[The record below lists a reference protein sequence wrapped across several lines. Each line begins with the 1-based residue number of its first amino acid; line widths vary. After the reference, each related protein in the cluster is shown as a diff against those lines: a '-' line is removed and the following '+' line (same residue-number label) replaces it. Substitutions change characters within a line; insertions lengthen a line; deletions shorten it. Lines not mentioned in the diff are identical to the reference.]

1 MFRALINVCRYG
13 PGVLTSSSR
22 VKRLCARSPLLS
34 SLYYCFI
41 SRQFRREHF
50 GVLTACSRSESGR
63 LASVLGNLR
72 RNIHRIEKGL
82 CTHPRKPV
90 FARDYILE
98 TVRALRQISEESC
111 SIETCEWGRGVL
123 ETYFQTVP
131 REGPI
136 ARAYDEFQALFKD
149 DDSGGE
155 SLDQDEERITVSY
168 DAFMDL
174 CCARK
179 SVRYYED
186 RAVPRDVIEKALAAA
201 LQSPS
206 ACNRQAFELLLVDD
220 KALLGAAS
228 RLPMGSETFA
238 ENMQGLVFVIGDLS
252 AYFDERD
259 RHIIYI
265 DGGLMAM
272 SFCLALKTMGVAS
285 CIINWPDIAERDASL
300 AQMFD
305 LPPHRRCVFCISIG
319 YADRSV
325 AVPSSCKKTVD
336 SVLVI
341 PEDKGA

>member
-1 MFRALINVCRYG
+1 
-13 PGVLTSSSR
+13 
-22 VKRLCARSPLLS
+22 
-34 SLYYCFI
+34 
-41 SRQFRREHF
+41 
-50 GVLTACSRSESGR
+50 
-63 LASVLGNLR
+63 
-72 RNIHRIEKGL
+72 
-82 CTHPRKPV
+82 
-90 FARDYILE
+90 
-98 TVRALRQISEESC
+98 
-111 SIETCEWGRGVL
+111 
-123 ETYFQTVP
+123 
-131 REGPI
+131 
-136 ARAYDEFQALFKD
+136 
-149 DDSGGE
+149 
-155 SLDQDEERITVSY
+155 
-168 DAFMDL
+168 
-174 CCARK
+174 
-179 SVRYYED
+179 
-186 RAVPRDVIEKALAAA
+186 
-201 LQSPS
+201 
-206 ACNRQAFELLLVDD
+206 
-220 KALLGAAS
+220 
-228 RLPMGSETFA
+228 MGSETFA